1 MNNEYR
7 RGTVLGLT
15 IAEIFILLIFLVLL
29 AFLGLAN
36 NWEEKEKEYHAGQ
49 QLLSEWRDV
58 IEEFQAPEEIRT
70 LHSKAKRLEQQLD
83 SREAADTERRLAA
96 LSQKNVELREEI
108 EAILRER
115 EELHDE
121 NTKLSQENSALQ
133 EERNSLREDSAAAR
147 RDADREAAALREE
160 IETIREQRDE
170 SRSDNTKLSNMYAE
184 LHEERNTLHQQ
195 AEDAKE
201 EIEAILREREEL
213 HDENTKLSQEN
224 SALQEERNSLR
235 EDSAAA
241 RRDADREAAA
251 LREEIETIREQRDES
266 RSDNT
271 KLSNMYTEL
280 REERDALHEQA
291 ADAKQEAD
299 RIRAE
304 FDTFRRKG
312 QNPPCWYETV
322 PAGDGTREKAHYLF
336 DIAVHDEYMVVRRR
350 PIPPGRADDDHGRPY
365 AEEAGDLGLED
376 IPFGERLTDEEMNR
390 HMKPI
395 RDLGKD
401 RKVRSY
407 SCIFWVKVWDRT
419 SRDAKL
425 RWKQAHDEI
434 LEGLFGTYV
443 VKDDPWPDSN

>member
-36 NWEEKEKEYHAGQ
+36 NWEKKEKEYLADQ

-58 IEEFQAPEEIRT
+58 LEEFQAPEEIRT

-83 SREAADTERRLAA
+83 GREAADTEKRLAA
-96 LSQKNVELREEI
+96 LSRKNVELREEI
-108 EAILRER
+108 EAIRRER
-115 EELHDE
+115 KELHDE
-121 NTKLSQENSALQ
+121 NTRLSQENSALQ
-133 EERNSLREDSAAAR
+133 EERNSLREDSAVAR
-147 RDADREAAALREE
+147 RDAEQEAAALREE
-160 IETIREQRDE
+160 IETIRKQRDE
-170 SRSDNTKLSNMYAE
+170 SIRDN
-184 LHEERNTLHQQ
+184 
-195 AEDAKE
+195 
-201 EIEAILREREEL
+201 
-213 HDENTKLSQEN
+213 
-224 SALQEERNSLR
+224 
-235 EDSAAA
+235 
-241 RRDADREAAA
+241 RR
-251 LREEIETIREQRDES
+251 
-266 RSDNT
+266 
-271 KLSNMYTEL
+271 LSNMYTEL

-291 ADAKQEAD
+291 ADAEQETD

-376 IPFGERLTDEEMNR
+376 IPFGDRLTDEEMNR

-395 RDLGKD
+395 RDLGRD

>member
-36 NWEEKEKEYHAGQ
+36 NWAKKEKEYLADQ

-83 SREAADTERRLAA
+83 GRETADKEKRLAA
-96 LSQKNVELREEI
+96 LSRKNVELREEI
-108 EAILRER
+108 EAIRRER
-115 EELHDE
+115 KELHDE
-121 NTKLSQENSALQ
+121 NTRLSQENFALQ
-133 EERNSLREDSAAAR
+133 EERNSLREDSAVAR
-147 RDADREAAALREE
+147 RDAEREAAALREE
-160 IETIREQRDE
+160 IETIRKQRDE
-170 SRSDNTKLSNMYAE
+170 SIRDN
-184 LHEERNTLHQQ
+184 
-195 AEDAKE
+195 
-201 EIEAILREREEL
+201 
-213 HDENTKLSQEN
+213 
-224 SALQEERNSLR
+224 
-235 EDSAAA
+235 
-241 RRDADREAAA
+241 RR
-251 LREEIETIREQRDES
+251 
-266 RSDNT
+266 
-271 KLSNMYTEL
+271 LSNMYTEL

-291 ADAKQEAD
+291 ADAEQETD

-336 DIAVHDEYMVVRRR
+336 DIAVHDEYMVLRRR

-395 RDLGKD
+395 RDLGRD

-443 VKDDPWPDSN
+443 VKDDPWLDSN